1 MKEQEKENVY
11 KQMSII
17 LNQIQTLMKT
27 YEDWKNYLIGLENDQ
42 QAEMKKDSI
51 SRKFAKEIETQK
63 YFSEKGSRSVDNS
76 YKTVVLKIAALS
88 KEQGVPLSTRQIYEL
103 LSEKEQVSLSYSNLS
118 TNILRRA
125 HNDPKVNIERVFRGF
140 WQYQIKEH

>member
-76 YKTVVLKIAALS
+76 YKTVALKIAALL